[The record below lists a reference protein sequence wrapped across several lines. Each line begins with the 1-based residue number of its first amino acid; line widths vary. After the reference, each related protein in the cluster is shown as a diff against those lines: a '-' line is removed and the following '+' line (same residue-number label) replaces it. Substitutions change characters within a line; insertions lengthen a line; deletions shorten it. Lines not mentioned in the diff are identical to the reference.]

1 MAVITYDDE
10 VTSLEQIVEA
20 LTKAGFPLDGP
31 PKMLK

>member
-10 VTSLEQIVEA
+10 VTSLEKIVEA
-20 LTKAGFPLDGP
+20 LTNAGFPLDGP